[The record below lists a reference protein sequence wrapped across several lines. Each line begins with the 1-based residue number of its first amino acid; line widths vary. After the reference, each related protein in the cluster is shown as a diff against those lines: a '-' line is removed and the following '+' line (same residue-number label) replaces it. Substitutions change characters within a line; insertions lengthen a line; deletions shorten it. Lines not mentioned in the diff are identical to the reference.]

1 MCPSGASHRECTF
14 TSALRGLSAVTPAAP
29 PNTKDWEVNV
39 RARQT
44 PRALLKCGGLDYW
57 SELSDDS
64 YFFIGS
70 NKNSWSKIKHF
81 IK

>member
-29 PNTKDWEVNV
+29 PNTKDWEINV

-64 YFFIGS
+64 YFL
-70 NKNSWSKIKHF
+70 
-81 IK
+81 